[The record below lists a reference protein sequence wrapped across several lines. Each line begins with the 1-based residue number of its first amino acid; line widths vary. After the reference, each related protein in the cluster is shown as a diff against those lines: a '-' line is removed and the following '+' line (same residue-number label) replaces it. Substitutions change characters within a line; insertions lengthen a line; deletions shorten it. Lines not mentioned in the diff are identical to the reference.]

1 MGHLYI
7 KQFLRQLFC
16 TVLLRRVPGV
26 TRRPL
31 GRVRLCP
38 EPQGPSKDPGTQ
50 QRAAHRPHM
59 RLAYLMYCLMCIAPA
74 EVLSACEQPA
84 TDFNQLSPE
93 KQALEPSMEY
103 TVIEIIHA
111 ALVSGAAFS
120 QGSSGK
126 SAWDAWLWTV
136 MQGRYEAATRGGDR
150 AEVVVHTFSHAH
162 RLIANQA
169 TGAERIPAFL
179 MEADVGHMLQATTSA
194 MCQLL
199 DKWSG
204 KSASDTKHA
213 LLLSYS
219 LDLLMQ
225 VRPASTQ

>member
-1 MGHLYI
+1 MVLGHLYI
-7 KQFLRQLFC
+7 KQFLRQLFWC
-16 TVLLRRVPGV
+16 CFVEFQESLDGLWGACVCALSHKAPAKTLVPS
-26 TRRPL
+26 R
-31 GRVRLCP
+31 
-38 EPQGPSKDPGTQ
+38 
-50 QRAAHRPHM
+50 RPHM
-59 RLAYLMYCLMCIAPA
+59 RLAYLMHCLMCIAPA
-74 EVLSACEQPA
+74 AVLSACQQPA

-93 KQALEPSMEY
+93 KQAPEPSMEY
-103 TVIEIIHA
+103 TVIKIIHA

-150 AEVVVHTFSHAH
+150 AEVVVHTFAHAH
-162 RLIANQA
+162 HSTANQA

-179 MEADVGHMLQATTSA
+179 TEADAGHMLQASTSA